1 MKNLLLKILIAIKN
15 KWFCC
20 HQWSLF
26 REIRV
31 YDNKNDAMPS
41 GYRYTLYCKKCG
53 KFKKIKT

>member
-20 HQWSLF
+20 HQWSVF
-26 REIRV
+26 RETSIWGHYEDKPV
-31 YDNKNDAMPS
+31 EIKYI
-41 GYRYTLYCKKCG
+41 LYCKKCG